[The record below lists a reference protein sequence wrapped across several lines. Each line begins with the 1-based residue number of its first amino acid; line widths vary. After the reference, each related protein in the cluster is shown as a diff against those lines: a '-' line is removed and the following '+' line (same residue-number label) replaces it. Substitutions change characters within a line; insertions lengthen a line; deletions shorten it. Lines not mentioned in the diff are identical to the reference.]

1 MPEPARGAKQ
11 SDESRPADVGRGLN
25 WMVLSAAI
33 LLLALVSSFGVIF
46 SAHKSRE
53 LFREL
58 ERARHEQNEIQIE
71 WRQLL
76 IERSTLSS
84 HVRVESI
91 ARSELQMEPLAD
103 DFRVLVI
110 E

>member
-1 MPEPARGAKQ
+1 MPESGRPAKQ
-11 SDESRPADVGRGLN
+11 SDEPQPAAGGGGRN
-25 WMVLSAAI
+25 WMAVSAA
-33 LLLALVSSFGVIF
+33 LLLIALASSFGVIF

-58 ERARHEQNEIQIE
+58 ERSRLEQNEIQIE

-84 HVRVESI
+84 HVRVEAI

>member
-1 MPEPARGAKQ
+1 MTENGNTGSVSPA
-11 SDESRPADVGRGLN
+11 PADRVA
-25 WMVLSAAI
+25 WPIVATV
-33 LLLALVSSFGVIF
+33 LLLMSIATSFGVIY
-46 SAHKSRE
+46 SAHESRE

-58 ERARHEQNEIQIE
+58 ERLRHRENEIQIE

-84 HVRVESI
+84 HARVEAI
-91 ARSELQMEPLAD
+91 ATQELQMHPVGG
-103 DFRVLVI
+103 DFRIVVV